1 MIFLWIPVEIPH
13 LENNNKSNVQNI
25 NEFLVMHLID
35 DALKTEL
42 FHFCLACKWEPH
54 DQKPKL

>member
-1 MIFLWIPVEIPH
+1 MMFFLWIPVEIPH

-35 DALKTEL
+35 DALKKRIISFL
-42 FHFCLACKWEPH
+42 FGL
-54 DQKPKL
+54 